1 MQLRGSVFRSGLYI
15 FYLHLLITIIY
26 LVEAGWVTASMVY
39 MGLGQS
45 ELHRETLS

>member
-1 MQLRGSVFRSGLYI
+1 MAHTFNPSIQQA
-15 FYLHLLITIIY
+15 
-26 LVEAGWVTASMVY
+26 EAGWVTASMVY